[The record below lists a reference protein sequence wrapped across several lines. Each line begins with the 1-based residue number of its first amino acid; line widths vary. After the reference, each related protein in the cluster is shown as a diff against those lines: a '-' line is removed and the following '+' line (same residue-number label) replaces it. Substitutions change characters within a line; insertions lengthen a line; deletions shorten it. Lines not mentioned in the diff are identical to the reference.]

1 MNDFRRQRI
10 AMTQLNFPPGTRI
23 VLNHMDDP
31 YAPVPTGIR
40 GTVRAVDDVG
50 HYGWLSV
57 LRYKFI
63 ISLKNIR
70 LYIPK

>member
-31 YAPVPTGIR
+31 YAPVPTGTR

-50 HYGWLSV
+50 HYG
-57 LRYKFI
+57 
-63 ISLKNIR
+63 
-70 LYIPK
+70 